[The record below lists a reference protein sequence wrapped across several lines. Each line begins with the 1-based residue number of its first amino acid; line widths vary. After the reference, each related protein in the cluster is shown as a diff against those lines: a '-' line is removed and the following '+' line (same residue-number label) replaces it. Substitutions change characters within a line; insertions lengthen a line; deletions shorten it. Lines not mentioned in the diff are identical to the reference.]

1 MKPKTVV
8 RPWGSFVVLYNGKNS
23 ALKMHCMKP
32 NSAMSLQSHKLR
44 AETWQ
49 LVTGQLSVQ
58 LGNKKH
64 KIAPGKSITI
74 KKGQKHRAIAGRK
87 GALFIEICNGKF
99 KENDI
104 VRYEDR
110 YGRV

>member
-1 MKPKTVV
+1 MKPKIVV
-8 RPWGSFVVLYNGKNS
+8 RPWGSFIILYKGKDS

-44 AETWQ
+44 AETWH
-49 LVTGQLSVQ
+49 LVEGQLTVQ

-64 KIAPGKSITI
+64 KLSIGKSISI
-74 KKGQKHRAIAGRK
+74 KKGQKHRAIAGKK
-87 GALFIEICNGKF
+87 GALIIELCRGKF
-99 KENDI
+99 RENDI